1 MDTTDD
7 WLMISEVNRLYPIYW
22 GFSQSMNRE
31 CLSTSRKGRQR
42 VLGTAQ
48 TLVINPHKLVYN
60 PYNCGY
66 MIHLQLEL
74 HFQLLL
80 GYI

>member
-22 GFSQSMNRE
+22 GFSQSMGMPINQPRD
-31 CLSTSRKGRQR
+31 RAQRGKGRQR

-48 TLVINPHKLVYN
+48 TL
-60 PYNCGY
+60 
-66 MIHLQLEL
+66 
-74 HFQLLL
+74 
-80 GYI
+80 